1 MVTPI
6 LTAVLPISKQLHV
19 DFLVDIHE
27 HQDRQIKEFDL
38 NSETP
43 PTLHSRRVHAFAK
56 FVKQAFGG
64 TVEKL
69 NFGCFNEKKRR
80 RGNN

>member
-6 LTAVLPISKQLHV
+6 LKVVLPISKNLHV
-19 DFLVDIHE
+19 DYLVHTHE

-43 PTLHSRRVHAFAK
+43 PTLHSRRVHAFAT
-56 FVKQAFGG
+56 FVEQAFGG
-64 TVEKL
+64 KVEKL
-69 NFGCFNEKKRR
+69 KFGCFNEKKRR
-80 RGNN
+80 RGK